1 MSLTKV
7 ISAFSVFGVTIL
19 AAQSDAHLEVPFVPT
34 AEPAVRAMLDLAGVR
49 AGDVVYDLG
58 SGDGRIVIAAARH
71 YGAHAVGID
80 LNPELNRIA
89 RENAKR
95 AGVEHL
101 VRFEEKDM
109 YQVNLRPASVVT
121 LFLLKSV
128 NLKLRPK
135 LLRELRPGARVVSHS
150 FDMGEWKPVKKVT
163 HRANSDPYLNP
174 EMFLWIVPRNP
185 PLFKRD

>member
-7 ISAFSVFGVTIL
+7 ISAFSVFCVTIL

-80 LNPELNRIA
+80 INPELNRIA

-150 FDMGEWKPVKKVT
+150 FDMGEWKPAKKVT

-174 EMFLWIVPRNP
+174 EMFLWIIPRNP
-185 PLFKRD
+185 PPFKRD